1 MVAMHGD
8 KIKGTFFITN
18 TVVRAISKSAHILTH
33 LEGRSHRPGKQ
44 SARGG
49 KINIL
54 NNKIFSALNRF

>member
-8 KIKGTFFITN
+8 KIKGIFLIAN

-33 LEGRSHRPGKQ
+33 LEGRSRRPGKQ

>member
-1 MVAMHGD
+1 
-8 KIKGTFFITN
+8 
-18 TVVRAISKSAHILTH
+18 LTH